1 MIVLAYLLLIGMV
14 IAGAWLAHRAEARIK
29 IETAVSTFEDTD
41 YALPPVLVRTGT
53 ATLGFFI
60 IILTLLL
67 VTGVWVGLGIAVVLA
82 FGVLRYGL
90 FVQYRTGAT
99 VSSKTRASIAVQKPE
114 FADARFA
121 FFLSAPDLIS
131 PDHFNMWRDDLDA
144 LGLPWCAVFKEQ
156 KHLVVA
162 RSTTDVPGIFVLPND
177 KLHAVLPIGVE
188 LVFYANNSQQNRRM
202 MAAYPDKKHIQ
213 LLHGD
218 SDKSPS
224 FSPLTRNYDYVFVA
238 GQMAIDRYTRN
249 GIDIP
254 DARFRIVGRPQ
265 VKAIE
270 QGAAETSPDIPCIV
284 YMPTWRGFF
293 EDTQFS
299 SLDRATLILETIMSG
314 EAPVRVVF
322 KPHPMSYKDPDWKR
336 FEKQINAALS
346 KRRSNGSTGAFAAT
360 DAQPFELYNQAD
372 IMVTDI
378 SSVLIDFL
386 YSEKPIVLIEPPK
399 FDRAQTDNFPS
410 LKASYMVDADLGNLT
425 EMFEVAIGT
434 DLLAPVRQEIK
445 AYAFG
450 DAGRVPGEAFR
461 EVCLGLLAEADER
474 TGKGAL

>member
-1 MIVLAYLLLIGMV
+1 MIVLAYLLLIGIIIV
-14 IAGAWLAHRAEARIK
+14 VAWLAHRAEARIK

-41 YALPPVLVRTGT
+41 YVLPPVLARTGT
-53 ATLGFFI
+53 AVVGFFI
-60 IILTLLL
+60 VILALLL
-67 VTGVWVGLGIAVVLA
+67 VTGVWMGLGIAVVLV

-90 FVQYRTGAT
+90 LVQYRAGAA
-99 VSSKTRASIAVQKPE
+99 VSSGTRASMAVQKPE

-121 FFLSAPDLIS
+121 FFFSAPDLII

-156 KHLVVA
+156 KHLVAA
-162 RSTTDVPGIFVLPND
+162 RSTTHVPGIFVSRNTN
-177 KLHAVLPIGVE
+177 LHAVLPIGAQ
-188 LVFYANNSQQNRRM
+188 LVFYANNGQQNRRM

-218 SDKSPS
+218 SDKPPS
-224 FSPLTRNYDYVFVA
+224 YSPLTKNYDYVFVA

-249 GIDIP
+249 GVDIP

-265 VKAIE
+265 VKTIE
-270 QGAAETSPDIPCIV
+270 PGAAEMSPDVPCIV
-284 YMPTWRGFF
+284 YMPTWRGFH

-299 SLDRATLILETIMSG
+299 SLDRAALILETIMSG
-314 EAPVRVVF
+314 EATVRVVF

-346 KRRSNGSTGAFAAT
+346 KRRSNGSTGTFAAT
-360 DAQPFELYNQAD
+360 DAQPFDLYNQAD

-399 FDRAQTDNFPS
+399 FDRAQADNFPT
-410 LKASYMVDADLGNLT
+410 LKASYVVGADLANLT
-425 EMFEVAIGT
+425 EMLEVAMGT
-434 DLLAPVRQEIK
+434 DLLSPVREEVK

-450 DAGRVPGEAFR
+450 DVGRVPGEAFR
-461 EVCLGLLAEADER
+461 EVCFDLLAGADER